1 VDWRWLVRRRWTAD
15 AQTYSP
21 RGAESGGGS
30 EKKARGQSVAQQL
43 FEIDRELADVK
54 LRLDQAHELNQAPS
68 AADTAL
74 ERELKN
80 RRDDIKGQSGG
91 LAA

>member
-1 VDWRWLVRRRWTAD
+1 MPRPTPLVELSSVGV
-15 AQTYSP
+15 Q
-21 RGAESGGGS
+21 
-30 EKKARGQSVAQQL
+30 KKARGQSVAQQL

-68 AADTAL
+68 VADVTL
-74 ERELKN
+74 ERELKK